1 MPATLILLQDETP
14 VSEFALEA
22 GPPLIIGRSSDATL
36 QVRDAKLSRH
46 HCDLR
51 ITPEGCFVRDLG
63 SKNGTFVNGARIVE
77 ARLRDGDRI
86 QIGLTRFLFRDEPVR
101 ELAPVPEAQPAP
113 APSRPGEETHVA
125 PPRLCASC
133 GRIVPVDEIGSARQ
147 TASRVYCSACLS
159 AQPLLGRAIGGYEL
173 VQRIGRGSIGTVFKA
188 EQLSMSRPVALKIL
202 HAELAS
208 DPEAARRFLRE
219 ARSAGLLSHPN
230 ILRIY
235 DMNQAEGYFF
245 ISMEYVAGGDVGA
258 LLERAGPLPCAQV
271 AETAAQVCGALA
283 HAHAKGIL
291 HRDLKPAN
299 LLLGR
304 DGLVKVADLG
314 FAKGLDAAGLGALV
328 GSSAA
333 VVDLPLY
340 VSPEQLAD
348 PRSADARADIYSLGA
363 VAYHLLSGEPPF
375 GGAGAPELA
384 AAIRAGRLR
393 PLRAYRADIP
403 LALDDAIARA
413 LARDPARR
421 YQSADEFLAALKAI
435 RL

>member
-1 MPATLILLQDETP
+1 LPATLILLQDEKP
-14 VSEFALEA
+14 VSEFALDA
-22 GPPLIIGRSSDATL
+22 GRPLIVGRSSDATL
-36 QVRDAKLSRH
+36 QVRDVKLSRH
-46 HCDLR
+46 HCEFR
-51 ITPEGCFVRDLG
+51 ASAEGCFVCDLG
-63 SKNGTFVNGARIVE
+63 SKNGTFVNGARITE

-86 QIGLTRFLFRDEPVR
+86 QVGLARFLFRDEPV
-101 ELAPVPEAQPAP
+101 PVRVPATETQPA
-113 APSRPGEETHVA
+113 AKAGRPGEETHVA

-147 TASRVYCSACLS
+147 TASRIYCPPCLG
-159 AQPLLGRAIGGYEL
+159 AQPLLGRTIGGYEL

-188 EQLSMSRPVALKIL
+188 EQLSMTRPVALKIL

-219 ARSAGLLSHPN
+219 ARAAGLLSHPH

-245 ISMEYVAGGDVGA
+245 ISMEYVPGGDIGA
-258 LLERAGPLPCAQV
+258 LLERVGPLPCAQV
-271 AETAAQVCGALA
+271 VETAAQVCGALA

-291 HRDLKPAN
+291 HRDLKPSN

-304 DGLVKVADLG
+304 DGLIKVADLG

-333 VVDLPLY
+333 VALPLY
-340 VSPEQLAD
+340 ASPEQLAD
-348 PRSADARADIYSLGA
+348 PRSADARADLYSLGA
-363 VAYHLLSGEPPF
+363 ICYHLLSGEPPF
-375 GGAGAPELA
+375 GGASAPELA

-393 PLRAYRADIP
+393 PLRAYRADVP
-403 LALDDAIARA
+403 LALDDALARA

-421 YQSADEFLAALKAI
+421 YQSADEFQAALKAV